1 MTRPRKGV
9 IGLCFGVFLFAGGLS
24 FAQES
29 FTSEFDR
36 GRCTFMTTG
45 GNPYFPLW
53 PGYKLRLEGEE
64 EDEGE
69 TIDVAAEVTVLA
81 DTELVDGVLTR
92 VVEEREW
99 EDDEL
104 VEVSRN
110 FVAMCRET
118 GDVWYFGEDVDD
130 YEDGEIVGHEGGWRS
145 GINGAQPGV
154 LMLGSPILGARYMQ
168 ENAPGIAED
177 RAEVVGMGGEPVT
190 VPAGTFERTLTTED
204 TNPLSPDEADEKI
217 FAHGVGNIVDE
228 ELELVEITPPPCQ
241 PDQTTHCLSNGRFRA
256 TLEWESS
263 DGQAQAGRAILPTD
277 DGGAFSFFG
286 PNNPEVILKV
296 LDACEVP
303 GFGSVWVFAGGLTNV
318 GVTLTIEDTRS
329 GEMKVYQNAAG
340 GAFAPVL
347 DTSAFTACP

>member
-1 MTRPRKGV
+1 MPRPRDGV
-9 IGLCFGVFLFAGGLS
+9 IGLSVGVFLFVSAFCL
-24 FAQES
+24 AQED

-36 GRCTFMTTG
+36 GRCTFTTTG

-53 PGYKLRLEGEE
+53 PGHKLRLEGEE
-64 EDEGE
+64 EDDGE
-69 TIDVAAEVTVLA
+69 TVDAAVEVTVLP
-81 DTELVDGVLTR
+81 DTEFVDGVLTR

-104 VEVSRN
+104 SEVSRN

-145 GINGAQPGV
+145 GIDGAQPGI
-154 LMLGSPILGARYMQ
+154 LMLGSPVLGARYFQ
-168 ENAPGIAED
+168 ENAPGIALD
-177 RAEVVGMGGEPVT
+177 RAEVIGIGAEPVT

-204 TNPLSPDEADEKI
+204 SNPMSPGEADEKI
-217 FAHGVGNIVDE
+217 FAYGVGNIVDE
-228 ELELVEITPPPCQ
+228 ELELVEITPAPCG
-241 PDQTTHCLSNGRFRA
+241 PDQNTHCLSNGRFRA

-263 DGQAQAGRAILPTD
+263 DGQAHAGRAILPTD

-286 PNNPEVILKV
+286 PNNPEVLVKV

-303 GFGSVWVFAGGLTNV
+303 AFDSVWVFAGGMTNV
-318 GVTLTIEDTRS
+318 GVTLTVQDTRS
-329 GEMKVYQNAAG
+329 GETKVYRSAAG
-340 GAFAPVL
+340 SAFASVL
-347 DTSAFTACP
+347 DTSAFTCP